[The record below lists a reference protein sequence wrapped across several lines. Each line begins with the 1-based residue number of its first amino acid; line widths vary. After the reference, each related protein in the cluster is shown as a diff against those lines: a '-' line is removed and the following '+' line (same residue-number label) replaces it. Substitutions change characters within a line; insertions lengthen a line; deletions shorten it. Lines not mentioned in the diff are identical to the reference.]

1 MKPPLEI
8 SQEDAMFG
16 MTTWLTA
23 KQSLPAR
30 RRKPASPWSNS
41 SFDDLENRA
50 LLSGVATVAPAP
62 VAAEVAAAA
71 PSADT
76 VTPAAADGTWNFH
89 TDLLDGKIKITQTG
103 VKAKADFEYGI
114 FKIVGKG
121 VIRNDKLILKF
132 KGFIGPLSAKV
143 KLVGT
148 LSGPDSFNGT
158 LKGKLP
164 IIGKFSTPINGSK
177 V

>member
-1 MKPPLEI
+1 
-8 SQEDAMFG
+8 MFE
-16 MTTWLTA
+16 MTTWFTA

-50 LLSGVATVAPAP
+50 LLSGVATVAPA
-62 VAAEVAAAA
+62 AEVAAADS
-71 PSADT
+71 SADT
-76 VTPAAADGTWNFH
+76 VAPAAADGTWNFH